1 MYFQEFSETFQN
13 DCGKKVS
20 AFIAPQIVKIWILD
34 QNYLQLK
41 TFKS

>member
-13 DCGKKVS
+13 DCDKKVS
-20 AFIAPQIVKIWILD
+20 ASISSQIVKMWILD
-34 QNYLQLK
+34 QNYLQIK

>member
-1 MYFQEFSETFQN
+1 MYFQEVSETFQN

-20 AFIAPQIVKIWILD
+20 ASVSPQIVKIWILD